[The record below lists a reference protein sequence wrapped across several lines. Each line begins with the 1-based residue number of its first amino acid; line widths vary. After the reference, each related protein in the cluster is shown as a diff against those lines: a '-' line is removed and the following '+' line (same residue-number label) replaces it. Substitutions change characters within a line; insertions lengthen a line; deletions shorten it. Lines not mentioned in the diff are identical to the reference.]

1 MVPDLVKLIYIAE
14 KESEVSLITDLL
26 KQLYCDEADTH
37 EAPSDAFK
45 EKWAMVYETHVL
57 YWVNLRHFSRY
68 FLFEIKDD

>member
-45 EKWAMVYETHVL
+45 EK
-57 YWVNLRHFSRY
+57 
-68 FLFEIKDD
+68 